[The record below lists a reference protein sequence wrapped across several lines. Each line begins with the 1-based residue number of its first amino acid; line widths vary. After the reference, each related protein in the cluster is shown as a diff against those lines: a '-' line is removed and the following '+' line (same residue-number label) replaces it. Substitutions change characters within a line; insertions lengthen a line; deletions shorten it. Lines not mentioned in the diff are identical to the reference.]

1 MVQIML
7 KDGQDGYEAVG
18 EYIRRYWRHHDRASV
33 LISLSTSFDGKTYD
47 YWNYCATPEFPW
59 GNEIVYNYEWWKGE
73 RYIKILGIKDVNC
86 FDVQGGVYED

>member
-47 YWNYCATPEFPW
+47 Y
-59 GNEIVYNYEWWKGE
+59 EWWKGE